1 MNKNKNIAVKS
12 WVIPMLALLLSLSG
26 CGLFDS
32 EKGIEKDR
40 AERKEILDGLFVTY
54 WKGAKISI
62 RSIPIDENTEE
73 IDFAGIKRQQQEDLN
88 LGKHLSRIY
97 DWESFFRDVEN
108 EEEKGLSAK
117 GFMELAR
124 ELYSL
129 ADNLENIDED
139 SYLTFIEIVHHSSRV
154 LQTEPIEI
162 PENWNSSMEHW
173 LFALVMESRFGHGSW
188 KTYELDRVHPQ
199 DLATSDY
206 RVAANLHKGI
216 DHLRN
221 QWYYLADEAFTQA
234 IAEANDPNFSLNR
247 DIEALLVGAQ
257 VEDVSP
263 RQQVKL
269 ATRACS
275 YLLRGFSRHQSG
287 DDDLSEKAINDI
299 DAALADFRALGVDN
313 ELVWMGESYVY
324 IRNDEKEKAV
334 ASLARLEESPFMSD
348 KEKELIA
355 EAKEHIQNRDP
366 DSALNFLTDRVIM
379 YKLGWSYAMSY
390 AGEIQWMQL
399 LEKTE
404 QGRWIMTRFSE
415 LEQTFE
421 KAKGYLN
428 LDSLKD
434 KGQTLF
440 KEFTEQ
446 EDKNE

>member
-1 MNKNKNIAVKS
+1 MNKNKSLAVRS
-12 WVIPMLALLLSLSG
+12 RVLLIFALFLSVSG

-40 AERKEILDGLFVTY
+40 AEQKEVLEGLFVTY
-54 WKGAKISI
+54 WRGAKISL
-62 RSIPIDENTEE
+62 RSIPINENTEE
-73 IDFAGIKRQQQEDLN
+73 IDFAAIWRRQQEELH
-88 LGKHLSRIY
+88 LGEHLSRIY
-97 DWESFFRDVEN
+97 DWESFLRDAED

-117 GFMELAR
+117 EFVELAQ
-124 ELYSL
+124 ELYTL
-129 ADNLENIDED
+129 ADNLENMDED
-139 SYLTFIEIVHHSSRV
+139 SYPTFIEIVHHSSRV

-188 KTYELDRVHPQ
+188 KTYELDRVHPR

-206 RVAANLHKGI
+206 RVVANLHKGI

-234 IAEANDPNFSLNR
+234 IAEANDPNFTLNSE
-247 DIEALLVGAQ
+247 IEVLLVGAQ
-257 VEDVSP
+257 IKDLSP
-263 RQQVKL
+263 RQQAKL
-269 ATRACS
+269 VARACS

-287 DDDLSEKAINDI
+287 DDELSEQAINDI
-299 DAALADFRALGVDN
+299 DAALADFRALGMDN

-334 ASLARLEESPFMSD
+334 ASLTRLEQSPFMSD

-355 EAKEHIQNRDP
+355 DAKEHVQNRDP

-379 YKLGWSYAMSY
+379 YKLGWSYAVSY

-404 QGRWIMTRFSE
+404 QGKWILARFTE
-415 LEQTFE
+415 LEQTLE
-421 KAKGYLN
+421 KTKGYLD
-428 LDSLKD
+428 LDNLKD
-434 KGQTLF
+434 KGQTLL
-440 KEFTEQ
+440 KEFTEKD
-446 EDKNE
+446 E